1 MKPENLERRM
11 AEQPFRGLPAE
22 WREGILAAARA
33 ERPEAPSRVRNTWVP
48 DLRDIFWPA
57 PRLWAAIACS
67 WAVMLAL
74 ALFSASRAGSPE
86 PAGLS
91 LGWNLRQQQRLLAEL
106 GALSASEPARSQP
119 GHEAFPGQP
128 HSELNPG
135 FGRG

>member
-11 AEQPFRGLPAE
+11 ARQPFREVPKD
-22 WREGILAAARA
+22 WREEILAAARA
-33 ERPEAPSRVRNTWVP
+33 ERPEVPCRVRNTWGLA
-48 DLRDIFWPA
+48 LREIFWPA

-74 ALFSASRAGSPE
+74 AAVSASPVGSPE
-86 PAGLS
+86 PAISS
-91 LGWNLRQQQRLLAEL
+91 LGWNLRQQQKLLAEL
-106 GALSASEPARSQP
+106 VAVP
-119 GHEAFPGQP
+119 GHEPKDARPDHEELPSQP